1 MAFTKDQVTN
11 LMDLLKI
18 PEEKRN
24 FEDFRDQIKILNA
37 CYLSKN
43 DNNFER
49 ILNNPGLQHLAENIF
64 ANLNFEYL
72 KICQG
77 INQSSKQILD
87 HPMFKERMFKERGIW
102 QGDLKWKNPKSDSNQ
117 EPAMHSLI
125 CRITSQVKQQN
136 NEPEVRSEN
145 WPQHL
150 VMQLIPKSLVSTIGK
165 KIKT

>member
-24 FEDFRDQIKILNA
+24 FEDFRDEIQFLNA

-43 DNNFER
+43 DNTLEK
-49 ILNNPGLQHLAENIF
+49 ILNNPGLQHLAGKIF

-72 KICQG
+72 MICQG

-87 HPMFKERMFKERGIW
+87 HPKFNQRDIW
-102 QGDLKWKNPKSDSNQ
+102 QGDLKWKIPKSDSSQ
-117 EPAMHSLI
+117 ELHS
-125 CRITSQVKQQN
+125 RITSEVKQQN
-136 NEPEVRSEN
+136 KGLDVRSEN
-145 WPQHL
+145 WPQQL
-150 VMQLIPKSLVSTIGK
+150 VMQIIPKSVVSTIGK
-165 KIKT
+165 KI